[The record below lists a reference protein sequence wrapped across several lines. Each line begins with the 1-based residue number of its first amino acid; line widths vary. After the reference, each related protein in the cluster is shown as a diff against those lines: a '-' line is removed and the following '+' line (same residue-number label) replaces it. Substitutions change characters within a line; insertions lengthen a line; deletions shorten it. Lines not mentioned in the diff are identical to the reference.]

1 MRFKRRRGAVQTK
14 VDPVEATVLASL
26 VGELLELLSASADEP
41 GEPGEQ
47 DPLAA
52 MVGLP
57 TGDGRRPRDPG
68 LARLF
73 PDAYSGASEQEQAAA
88 QEFRRYTEADLR
100 AGKRANAEAVLATL
114 GPVQDTGGALVLTR
128 EQVDAW
134 LGCLNDLRLVLG
146 TRLEVTEE
154 TALDPEPDD
163 PRAHALHVYGWLGW
177 LQESLLGS
185 VDPLTP
191 GS

>member
-26 VGELLELLSASADEP
+26 VGELLELLSGSE
-41 GEPGEQ
+41 GEPEEQ

-57 TGDGRRPRDPG
+57 TGDGKPPKDPG

-73 PDAYSGASEQEQAAA
+73 PDAYSGDSEQEQGAARD
-88 QEFRRYTEADLR
+88 FRRYTEADLR

-114 GPVQDTGGALVLTR
+114 APVQDAGGAVVLRR

-146 TRLEVTEE
+146 TRLEVTED
-154 TALDPEPDD
+154 TDLDPEPGD

>member
-1 MRFKRRRGAVQTK
+1 VRFKRRRGAVQTK

-26 VGELLELLSASADEP
+26 VGELLELLSPAD
-41 GEPGEQ
+41 GDPGEQ

-52 MVGLP
+52 LVGLP
-57 TGDGRRPRDPG
+57 TGDGQRPKDPG

-73 PDAYSGASEQEQAAA
+73 PDAYSGDTEQEQAAA
-88 QEFRRYTEADLR
+88 QDFRRYTEADLR
-100 AGKRANAEAVLATL
+100 AGKRANAEAVLYAL
-114 GPVQDTGGALVLTR
+114 GPVQDVGGALVLTR

-146 TRLEVTEE
+146 TRLEVTEDTDLE
-154 TALDPEPDD
+154 PEPGD